1 MWASNNEEGRRA
13 RLKIPLGPGY
23 SRFRGLDPSLA
34 DTLARYQTSPGD
46 ERLFALCRERY
57 TCDKRVDN
65 GQGQEVGLVR
75 KVPSK
80 DIAEKGEIIYAQRHL
95 QICAFLT
102 CLGSSLRPF
111 VNKLRAAFSGEKQHE
126 LGRPPAPGLGPAE
139 EAAELLFFA
148 EAMIASTYL
157 HLKSVRADMLSIS
170 MHLSRNNQTSNRILK
185 VLFAT
190 LGSLLDWFSED
201 FPENCEPGEQ
211 GTSGY
216 QPAAIWIHLSHYS
229 KTWESMRR
237 MRNAV
242 LHGVSIGALKKYR
255 ANAEQGTIMAN
266 SIPEKALLFCLQADL
281 SDSGHTDSEVPVLN
295 DGQSKK
301 TRRRVKSR
309 SRAKR
314 DSIDIDFLDENNGDL
329 PIPIKRVL
337 QDFKDYGEAHA
348 RDREAQD
355 ARRRKKDRRRSKKDR
370 ALLREAMKVIK
381 QQSVA
386 QAEMMKQQGVAQA
399 EMMKQQSVAQAEMMK
414 EVLAVCK
421 TLAPPTVASASG
433 GPSPPTPSSPT
444 RNVYF
449 RIGGDIGQM
458 ITK

>member
-1 MWASNNEEGRRA
+1 
-13 RLKIPLGPGY
+13 
-23 SRFRGLDPSLA
+23 
-34 DTLARYQTSPGD
+34 
-46 ERLFALCRERY
+46 
-57 TCDKRVDN
+57 
-65 GQGQEVGLVR
+65 
-75 KVPSK
+75 
-80 DIAEKGEIIYAQRHL
+80 
-95 QICAFLT
+95 
-102 CLGSSLRPF
+102 
-111 VNKLRAAFSGEKQHE
+111 
-126 LGRPPAPGLGPAE
+126 
-139 EAAELLFFA
+139 
-148 EAMIASTYL
+148 MIASTYL

-242 LHGVSIGALKKYR
+242 LHGV
-255 ANAEQGTIMAN
+255 
-266 SIPEKALLFCLQADL
+266 
-281 SDSGHTDSEVPVLN
+281 
-295 DGQSKK
+295 
-301 TRRRVKSR
+301 
-309 SRAKR
+309 
-314 DSIDIDFLDENNGDL
+314 SIDIDFLDENNGDL